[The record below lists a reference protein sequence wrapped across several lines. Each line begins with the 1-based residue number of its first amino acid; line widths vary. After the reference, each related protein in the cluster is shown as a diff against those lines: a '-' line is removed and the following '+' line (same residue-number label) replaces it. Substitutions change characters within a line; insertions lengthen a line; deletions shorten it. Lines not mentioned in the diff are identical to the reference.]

1 MKSLRFGSAVS
12 AIALAGIIAG
22 CAAPTARSGTAL
34 NSGKANLAYGLRA
47 QMALESGDFTSAIDL
62 AEKAVEGS
70 PQDVTIR
77 GLLGNAYFAAGRF
90 ASAEAAYGDALSLAP
105 AQPQVLL
112 KRALVQIAQGKNS
125 QAIML
130 LQSARNMLEPAD
142 YGLAIALAGQPAEAV
157 EVLEPAARTQ
167 GADARVRQN
176 LALAY
181 ALGGD
186 WVAARTIAEQ
196 DLSPADVEPRI
207 QQWMALTKPDR
218 SADQVAA
225 LVGITP
231 AASDPGLPVRLALN
245 PNNPGVAVAA
255 ADAQPPVQVAEAA
268 PLQQNSASDVASAP
282 AFTAP
287 IAPAPAVAEAVATP
301 LAPQAGAPARAIA
314 AAAAIAPEAP
324 AAFAA
329 MSASFAPDQKP
340 AAAPKKASEVRR
352 SAARHASNKSKSVV
366 QLGAYSSAE
375 RISAA
380 WAQLS
385 KKYPAL
391 ANYSPVRARFDGP
404 KGTVWRLSVQGF
416 ESQGDAIASC
426 KSLRSRGG
434 NCFVRSTAGDSPV
447 QFASR

>member
-1 MKSLRFGSAVS
+1 MRSLRFGSAVS
-12 AIALAGIIAG
+12 AVALASMIAG
-22 CAAPTARSGTAL
+22 CAAPTSRNGTAL
-34 NSGKANLAYGLRA
+34 NIGKTNLAYGLRA
-47 QMALESGDFTSAIDL
+47 QMALESGDYHSAIDL

-70 PQDVTIR
+70 PQDAMLR

-90 ASAEAAYGDALSLAP
+90 SSAEAAYGDSLALAA

-157 EVLEPAARTQ
+157 EVLEPAARDQ

-186 WVAARTIAEQ
+186 WVAARTVAEQ

-207 QQWMALTKPDR
+207 QQWMALAKPGR

-225 LVGITP
+225 LVGVTP
-231 AASDPGLPVRLALN
+231 AAADPGLPVRLALN
-245 PNNPGVAVAA
+245 PANPGIAVAA
-255 ADAQPPVQVAEAA
+255 AEAPPPVQVAEAA

-287 IAPAPAVAEAVATP
+287 IAPAPAAGEAVP
-301 LAPQAGAPARAIA
+301 APVVSAPAGAIA
-314 AAAAIAPEAP
+314 AAAAIAPDAP

-329 MSASFAPDQKP
+329 MSASLASQSRPV
-340 AAAPKKASEVRR
+340 AAPKK
-352 SAARHASNKSKSVV
+352 SAAVRPASVPHSSGKSKSVV

-375 RISAA
+375 RVSAA

-426 KSLRSRGG
+426 KSLRNRGG